1 MYVKVSYI
9 FYFCDINKVYNL
21 NLIEKS
27 FIDSKNIK
35 RPPFPSLFLLSFS
48 FLIKKNIFNENDN

>member
-35 RPPFPSLFLLSFS
+35 RPPFPSLFFLFLSS
-48 FLIKKNIFNENDN
+48 LKKYFQ